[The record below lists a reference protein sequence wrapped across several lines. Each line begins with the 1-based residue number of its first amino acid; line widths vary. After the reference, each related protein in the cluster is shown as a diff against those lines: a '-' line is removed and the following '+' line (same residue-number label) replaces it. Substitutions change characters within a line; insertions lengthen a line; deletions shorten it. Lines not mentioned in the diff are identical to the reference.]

1 MKGKNKC
8 KILKEIRQKI
18 ADENDIPY
26 VTRECTYQGDCK
38 GTCPKCEAELRY
50 LEQEL
55 EKRRSL
61 GKTVAVAAVA
71 AGLSLS
77 LSACK
82 PGSTGGNVGAN
93 GAGQGLNPDS
103 TVENVLDGEIA
114 AFTDLTDPTETGLE
128 LDGVPVSPTDEP
140 LLGELAQVTEPL
152 EGELALPTETETEG
166 PELLGDVVMLPDEI
180 VNATQTDGTAETP
193 VLPANP

>member
-103 TVENVLDGEIA
+103 TVENVLAGEIA
-114 AFTDLTDPTETGLE
+114 EFTDPTETGLE

-152 EGELALPTETETEG
+152 EGEPALPTETEE

>member
-114 AFTDLTDPTETGLE
+114 EFTDPTETGLE

-152 EGELALPTETETEG
+152 EGEPALPTETEE

>member
-114 AFTDLTDPTETGLE
+114 EVTDPTQTGME

-140 LLGELAQVTEPL
+140 LMGKLAQVTEPL
-152 EGELALPTETETEG
+152 EGEPALPTETEG

-180 VNATQTDGTAETP
+180 VNATQPDASSETP

>member
-26 VTRECTYQGDCK
+26 VTRECTYQGECK

-55 EKRRSL
+55 EKRRRL

-71 AGLSLS
+71 AGLSMT
-77 LSACK
+77 LSACV
-82 PGSTGGNVGAN
+82 PGGTSGGQAAGAEPGGTLPALVSPSEPTEEFTDGN
-93 GAGQGLNPDS
+93 ELDGNI
-103 TVENVLDGEIA
+103 VELEGDVEIVPVETEMVMGEIA
-114 AFTDLTDPTETGLE
+114 E
-128 LDGVPVSPTDEP
+128 
-140 LLGELAQVTEPL
+140 TEP
-152 EGELALPTETETEG
+152 ETYG
-166 PELLGDVVMLPDEI
+166 R
-180 VNATQTDGTAETP
+180 
-193 VLPANP
+193 

>member
-8 KILKEIRQKI
+8 KILKEIRQRI

-26 VTRECTYQGDCK
+26 VTRECSYQGDCK
-38 GTCPKCEAELRY
+38 GSCPKCEAELRY

-77 LSACK
+77 LTVCV
-82 PGSTGGNVGAN
+82 PRVFGNPLNGGGGEV
-93 GAGQGLNPDS
+93 QGMIDTIPPETPE
-103 TVENVLDGEIA
+103 TVA
-114 AFTDLTDPTETGLE
+114 
-128 LDGVPVSPTDEP
+128 
-140 LLGELAQVTEPL
+140 GELPAPSETEEAELMGDVAYLPDTMSG
-152 EGELALPTETETEG
+152 EGLPMDELPTTTE
-166 PELLGDVVMLPDEI
+166 
-180 VNATQTDGTAETP
+180 AR
-193 VLPANP
+193 

>member
-77 LSACK
+77 LTACK
-82 PGSTGGNVGAN
+82 PRSEGGLPGDTGDI
-93 GAGQGLNPDS
+93 AGM
-103 TVENVLDGEIA
+103 LD
-114 AFTDLTDPTETGLE
+114 T
-128 LDGVPVSPTDEP
+128 VSPETEDALPGEVEEIVGKIDTMPPEAEEP
-140 LLGELAQVTEPL
+140 LLGQVLMPPEDTEIPGEATEPTVEL
-152 EGELALPTETETEG
+152 EG
-166 PELLGDVVMLPDEI
+166 DV
-180 VNATQTDGTAETP
+180 A
-193 VLPANP
+193 VLPADTESADGAEAPVEAQ

>member
-1 MKGKNKC
+1 MMKGKTKC

-18 ADENDIPY
+18 ANENDVPY

-82 PGSTGGNVGAN
+82 PGSTGGN
-93 GAGQGLNPDS
+93 AGTNDPSQSLGS
-103 TVENVLDGEIA
+103 EAAVEDVLPGEIA
-114 AFTDLTDPTETGLE
+114 EESTFSVPGPEYKGLIVASTEE
-128 LDGVPVSPTDEP
+128 SEP
-140 LLGELAQVTEPL
+140 PM
-152 EGELALPTETETEG
+152 ETQG
-166 PELLGDVVMLPDEI
+166 MELLGDVVVLPDES
-180 VNATQTDGTAETP
+180 VDATQPDASAETSERGAEP
-193 VLPANP
+193 

>member
-26 VTRECTYQGDCK
+26 VTRECTYQGECR

-77 LSACK
+77 LSACR
-82 PGSTGGNVGAN
+82 PGSTGGNAGAN
-93 GAGQGLNPDS
+93 GVGQSLNPDS

-114 AFTDLTDPTETGLE
+114 EFTDPTETELE
-128 LDGVPVSPTDEP
+128 LDGVPVAPTDEP
-140 LLGELAQVTEPL
+140 LMGKPEQWTEPL
-152 EGELALPTETETEG
+152 EGEPALPAETEG